1 MRLNQREWGAIL
13 IALFV
18 VVLSGCGGSGNGE
31 PVHSVSATNTAASTG
46 SGDTESVAQ
55 GTSPRTEEKS
65 APNAKQDTQIVS
77 TKHGDVEIPAHPQ
90 RIITQGYLANFL
102 AFGIKP
108 VGAPYWEID
117 SPYMKHL
124 SEGIEDIG
132 QIDGG
137 SVEKMLSLNSDL
149 IVTVGGDEKLNEQY
163 RKIAPTLVI
172 PYGTYHEV
180 HVEMRA
186 FGEILGKEK
195 EAEEWLAVFDDKVKK
210 AKASIQGLVKEG
222 STYSIMGP
230 FGKEF
235 YIYGDGVNRGG
246 QAIYQQLGL
255 TPPDKVRKD
264 LIEAKIDALSISEEK
279 MADYAGDY
287 IFLDISGG
295 AEFDENSP
303 IWASLDAVKNNRV
316 FKLDGDR
323 FWPYDPIAVQAQVEE
338 VAAMIQER
346 QGTTK

>member
-1 MRLNQREWGAIL
+1 MTKLNRKFWGAIL
-13 IALFV
+13 IALFL
-18 VVLSGCGGSGNGE
+18 VVLSGCGGTGQST
-31 PVHSVSATNTAASTG
+31 HSESASNTAAATN
-46 SGDTESVAQ
+46 SG
-55 GTSPRTEEKS
+55 GTDQAAKDKSSRTEEKLAS
-65 APNAKQDTQIVS
+65 DAEQDTRIVS
-77 TKHGDVEIPAHPQ
+77 TVHGDVEIPAHPQ
-90 RIITQGYLANFL
+90 RIVTQGYLANFL
-102 AFGIKP
+102 ALGIKP
-108 VGAPYWEID
+108 VGAPYWELE
-117 SPYMKHL
+117 SPYVKSL
-124 SEGIEDIG
+124 SAGIEDIG

-137 SVEKMLSLNSDL
+137 SVEKMLSLNPDL

-163 RKIAPTLVI
+163 RKIAPTIVI

-180 HVEMRA
+180 HVEMKA
-186 FGEILGKEK
+186 FGAMIGKEM
-195 EAEEWLAVFDDKVKK
+195 EAEEWLAVFDQKVKK

-222 STYSIMGP
+222 TTFSIMGP
-230 FGKEF
+230 FGKDF
-235 YIYGDGVNRGG
+235 YIYGDTVNRGG
-246 QAIYQQLGL
+246 QAIHQQLGL
-255 TPPDKVRKD
+255 TPTDKVRKD
-264 LIEAKIDALSISEEK
+264 LINKKINALSISQEK

-323 FWPYDPIAVQAQVEE
+323 FWPYDPIAVQSQVEE

>member
-1 MRLNQREWGAIL
+1 MLDNRQRHGW
-13 IALFV
+13 V
-18 VVLSGCGGSGNGE
+18 WDGSG
-31 PVHSVSATNTAASTG
+31 
-46 SGDTESVAQ
+46 
-55 GTSPRTEEKS
+55 GTVLFERDISKS
-65 APNAKQDTQIVS
+65 LI
-77 TKHGDVEIPAHPQ
+77 
-90 RIITQGYLANFL
+90 FL
-102 AFGIKP
+102 KR
-108 VGAPYWEID
+108 
-117 SPYMKHL
+117 
-124 SEGIEDIG
+124 
-132 QIDGG
+132 Q
-137 SVEKMLSLNSDL
+137 
-149 IVTVGGDEKLNEQY
+149 
-163 RKIAPTLVI
+163 APTLVI

-186 FGEILGKEK
+186 FGKILGKEK

-210 AKASIQGLVKEG
+210 ANASIQGLVKEG

-303 IWASLDAVKNNRV
+303 DN
-316 FKLDGDR
+316 
-323 FWPYDPIAVQAQVEE
+323 Q
-338 VAAMIQER
+338 R
-346 QGTTK
+346 QGLREPW